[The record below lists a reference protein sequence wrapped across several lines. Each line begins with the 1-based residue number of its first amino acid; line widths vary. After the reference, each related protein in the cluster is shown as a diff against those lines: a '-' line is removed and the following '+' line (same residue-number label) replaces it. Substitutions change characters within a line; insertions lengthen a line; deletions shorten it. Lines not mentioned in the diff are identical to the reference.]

1 MELRDYQQ
9 NLKNKTRQAFMTHK
23 KVIMLAP
30 CGAGKTVI
38 SASILADSVAKGKK
52 VWFVVHRQELQSQAK
67 EKFVDGIPIY
77 MVQTLN
83 NQIKKGKI
91 TEIPDMIVL
100 DECQH
105 ATSKTYM
112 KLFETY
118 STTYFLGLTATPCR
132 LSGKPLGDVFQN
144 IVSEIEAEELI
155 KLGFLADY
163 DYYAPKLSADFTK
176 VKVKTTGDYDSKEIE
191 KEMSNSTVY
200 GDIIKYYRQ
209 LADKKKTIVYCPT
222 IDYSLRIE
230 KLFNDN
236 GYICKH
242 FDGTT
247 NDFERKQ
254 VVEDFRNDKIQI
266 LTNVD
271 LIGEGFDIPDCE
283 CTILLRPTQSLSLY
297 IQQSTR
303 CLRPNGDKKAVIID
317 MVGNCFR
324 HGMPT
329 EKREWSLTKSMKCEN
344 PSGEDAIKIR
354 QCPNCYKVYEP
365 KTRECPYCHYIAEP
379 TPREI
384 KQEEKAELERIEKI
398 EKYQRK
404 NEIWQCKTMG
414 DLIAFAKR
422 KGYRNPG
429 GWAYY
434 ILEARKKKERKR

>member
-1 MELRDYQQ
+1 MEIKLRPYQE
-9 NLKNKTRQAFMTHK
+9 NLKLKTRTAFLNNR

-30 CGAGKTVI
+30 CGSGKTVI
-38 SASILADSVAKGKK
+38 SASILNDSLRKNKI
-52 VWFVVHRQELQSQAK
+52 VWFVVHRQELQLQAQL
-67 EKFVDGIPIY
+67 KFNSGIPVY
-77 MVQTLN
+77 MIQTLV

-105 ATSKTYM
+105 STSKTYL

-118 STTYFLGLTATPCR
+118 PNTYFLGLTATPTR
-132 LSGKPLGDVFQN
+132 LSGKPLGDIYDT

-155 KLGFLADY
+155 KQGYLAAY
-163 DYYAPKLSADFTK
+163 DYYAPKLDADFNK
-176 VKVKTTGDYDSKEIE
+176 VKIKSTGDYDSKEIE
-191 KEMSNSTVY
+191 KEMSNSTIY
-200 GDIIKYYRQ
+200 GDIIKYYKQ
-209 LADKKKTIVYCPT
+209 LANNKKTIIYCPT
-222 IDYSLRIE
+222 INYSLKIE

-236 GYICKH
+236 GFKCKH
-242 FDGTT
+242 FDGLT
-247 NDFERKQ
+247 NDKERNQ
-254 VVEDFRNDKIQI
+254 IVEDFRNDKINI

-271 LIGEGFDIPDCE
+271 LIGEGFDCPDCE

-303 CLRPNGDKKAVIID
+303 CLRPNDNKRAIIID

-329 EKREWSLTKSMKCEN
+329 EKREWSLTKTMKCEN

-365 KTRECPYCHYIAEP
+365 KTRECPYCHYVAQP
-379 TPREI
+379 TAREI
-384 KQEEKAELERIEKI
+384 KQEKQAELERIEKI

-404 NEIWQCKTMG
+404 NEIWQCKTMSE
-414 DLIAFAKR
+414 LVQ
-422 KGYRNPG
+422 Y
-429 GWAYY
+429 
-434 ILEARKKKERKR
+434 AREHRL

>member
-1 MELRDYQQ
+1 MKLRNYQQ
-9 NLKNKTRQAFMTHK
+9 NLKSKTRQAFMTYK

-30 CGAGKTVI
+30 CGSGKTVI

-52 VWFVVHRQELQSQAK
+52 VWFVVHRQELQFQAK
-67 EKFVDGIPIY
+67 EKFIDGIPVY

-118 STTYFLGLTATPCR
+118 PNTYFLGLTATPCR
-132 LSGKPLGDVFQN
+132 LSGKPLGDVFET

-155 KLGFLADY
+155 KLGYLADY

-191 KEMSNSTVY
+191 KEMSNSTIY

-236 GYICKH
+236 GYTCKH

-247 NDFERKQ
+247 NDSERKQ
-254 VVEDFRNDKIQI
+254 IVEDFRNDKIQI

-271 LIGEGFDIPDCE
+271 LIGERLR
-283 CTILLRPTQSLSLY
+283 CTQLRMYCTFKTHSITITIY
-297 IQQSTR
+297 ST
-303 CLRPNGDKKAVIID
+303 K
-317 MVGNCFR
+317 
-324 HGMPT
+324 
-329 EKREWSLTKSMKCEN
+329 
-344 PSGEDAIKIR
+344 
-354 QCPNCYKVYEP
+354 YKVF
-365 KTRECPYCHYIAEP
+365 
-379 TPREI
+379 TP
-384 KQEEKAELERIEKI
+384 
-398 EKYQRK
+398 
-404 NEIWQCKTMG
+404 
-414 DLIAFAKR
+414 
-422 KGYRNPG
+422 
-429 GWAYY
+429 
-434 ILEARKKKERKR
+434 

>member
-1 MELRDYQQ
+1 
-9 NLKNKTRQAFMTHK
+9 
-23 KVIMLAP
+23 MLLA
-30 CGAGKTVI
+30 GAGKTVI

-52 VWFVVHRQELQSQAK
+52 VWFVVHRQELQFQAK
-67 EKFVDGIPIY
+67 EKFVDGIPVY

-83 NQIKKGKI
+83 NKIKKSKI

-118 STTYFLGLTATPCR
+118 PNTYFLGLTATPCR

-191 KEMSNSTVY
+191 KEMNNSTIY

-209 LADKKKTIVYCPT
+209 LADTKKTIVYCPT
-222 IDYSLRIE
+222 IDYSLKIE

-247 NDFERKQ
+247 NDSERKQ
-254 VVEDFRNDKIQI
+254 IVEDFRNDKIQI

-271 LIGEGFDIPDCE
+271 LIGE
-283 CTILLRPTQSLSLY
+283 
-297 IQQSTR
+297 
-303 CLRPNGDKKAVIID
+303 
-317 MVGNCFR
+317 
-324 HGMPT
+324 
-329 EKREWSLTKSMKCEN
+329 
-344 PSGEDAIKIR
+344 
-354 QCPNCYKVYEP
+354 
-365 KTRECPYCHYIAEP
+365 
-379 TPREI
+379 
-384 KQEEKAELERIEKI
+384 RI
-398 EKYQRK
+398 
-404 NEIWQCKTMG
+404 
-414 DLIAFAKR
+414 
-422 KGYRNPG
+422 
-429 GWAYY
+429 
-434 ILEARKKKERKR
+434 